1 MAPVSFKITSAT
13 KAEKI
18 NVPVITNKVMSTSFH
33 PILAKSFRSFPSE
46 IPANAPNAVAGAIN
60 ATWDVTPITKS
71 FTGEIGH
78 ARSSPVRD
86 TYIID
91 GSFINW
97 LINLLT
103 VSPKRAIAHN
113 TRIPAMESPTGI
125 L

>member
-1 MAPVSFKITSAT
+1 MAPVSFKISSAT

-33 PILAKSFRSFPSE
+33 PVLAKSFRSFPSE
-46 IPANAPNAVAGAIN
+46 IPANAPNAVVGAIN

-86 TYIID
+86 T
-91 GSFINW
+91 
-97 LINLLT
+97 
-103 VSPKRAIAHN
+103 
-113 TRIPAMESPTGI
+113 
-125 L
+125 